1 MEDKNRWMAEQIAAK
16 VAEQG
21 GRAYYVG
28 GLVRDKLLGLENKDV
43 DIEIH
48 GVTPETLAGILD
60 SLGER
65 TEMGASFGIYG
76 LRHYE
81 VDIAMPRKERAT
93 GRGHRDFAVTTDP
106 FLGTEKAARRRD
118 FTINALMEDVLSGEL
133 VDHYGGA
140 DDLRKGV
147 IRHVNRESFVEDPL
161 RVLRAAQFAAR
172 FGFSVAPETV
182 ALCRT
187 MDLSA
192 LPKERIEGEVKK
204 GLLKGA
210 RPSVFFEALREME
223 QLHLWFPEAEALIG
237 VPQSPEHH
245 GEGDVW
251 NHTMLVLDRAARYR
265 DQVSNPFGFML
276 AALTHDF
283 GKAVCTEVIEG
294 KIHSYAHEVKGLA
307 VAETFLHR
315 MTGETKLIQYVLNLI
330 QLHMKP
336 NVVAG
341 AKASIKT
348 TNRMFDQA
356 MDPEALI
363 CIALADD
370 EGRITARERGTCRD
384 FLYERLAIYRD
395 YMARPYVM
403 GKDLLAAGLRPGPD
417 FSELLAFAHKLRL
430 AGVEKPKALAGTLAY
445 ARKLRGTSI

>member
-1 MEDKNRWMAEQIAAK
+1 MEDKNQQMARRIAEK

-28 GLVRDKLLGLENKDV
+28 GLVRDKLLGMENKDV

-76 LRHYE
+76 LKHYD

-93 GRGHRDFAVTTDP
+93 GRGHRDFAVSTDP
-106 FLGTEKAARRRD
+106 FLGTKKAAQRRD
-118 FTINALMEDVLSGEL
+118 FTINALMEDVLSGAL

-147 IRHVNRESFVEDPL
+147 IRHVNRERFVEDPL

-182 ALCRT
+182 ALCAS

-204 GLLKGA
+204 GLLKAA
-210 RPSVFFEALREME
+210 RPSVFFEALREMR
-223 QLHLWFPEAEALIG
+223 QLHTWFPEVEALIG
-237 VPQSPEHH
+237 VPQSSIHH

-251 NHTMLVLDRAARYR
+251 NHTMMVLDQAAQYR
-265 DQVSNPFGFML
+265 DRVSNPFGFML

-283 GKAVCTEVIEG
+283 GKAVCTEIIDGTVHAYRHETEG
-294 KIHSYAHEVKGLA
+294 LPI
-307 VAETFLHR
+307 AEAFLR
-315 MTGETKLIQYVLNLI
+315 RFTGETKLMRYVLNLTR
-330 QLHMKP
+330 LHMKP
-336 NVVAG
+336 NVAAEARSSV
-341 AKASIKT
+341 KS

-363 CIALADD
+363 CIAAADD
-370 EGRITARERGTCRD
+370 AGRITAKEKASCQD
-384 FLYERLAIYRD
+384 FLNERLAIYRD

-403 GKDLLAAGLRPGPD
+403 GKDLLEAGLRPGPD

-430 AGVEKPKALAGTLAY
+430 AGVEKPKALAATVSY
-445 ARKLRGTSI
+445 ANQLRR